1 MSRTWPKTTELAVAA
16 WLCIIWPA
24 GVEARTPE
32 PLPSGA
38 TSAALVPVPPAGA
51 PAAWGYV
58 AAGLLE
64 GRTRLRARYDL
75 YQCLSVT
82 AGGRYGFSLPWRFFS
97 HLGLGAELTLLEIL
111 AERVSVPPA
120 IDERHARVGLG
131 TARVWVS
138 ARVVKER
145 LARWARIEAGLWL
158 RVHLPTTTLV
168 HSEERYPQ
176 VPWRLVLGP
185 NSSRA
190 ALLELPGLG
199 AWAELWGGWLSLGL
213 AWVPL
218 VWGVVGGAEDRFL
231 THLALTASSR
241 VWQGSCGSV
250 RACRLD
256 LGADLLLLA
265 AMSSPVY
272 TDDVNSAAVGLGGRF
287 SFPPFAFGAVVRY
300 GFGTPAT
307 GYGEWTGTLELRYG
321 FAGLSGD

>member
-1 MSRTWPKTTELAVAA
+1 MGRLWLRRSIWILVPGLCVAWPRH
-16 WLCIIWPA
+16 A
-24 GVEARTPE
+24 GAGTPE

-38 TSAALVPVPPAGA
+38 TSVALVPVPPAGS
-51 PAAWGYV
+51 PAAWTHV
-58 AAGLLE
+58 TAGLIQD
-64 GRTRLRARYDL
+64 RTRLRASYEL

-82 AGGRYGFSLPWRFFS
+82 AGGRYGFLLPWRFFS
-97 HLGLGAELTLLEIL
+97 HVGLGAELTLLEVL
-111 AERVSVPPA
+111 AEEVSVPPA
-120 IDERHARVGLG
+120 IQERHARAGLG
-131 TARVWVS
+131 VGRLWVS
-138 ARVVKER
+138 SRIVKER
-145 LARWARIEAGLWL
+145 LAEWVRLEAGLWL
-158 RVHLPTTTLV
+158 RAHLPTTTLV

-199 AWAELWGGWLSLGL
+199 AWAEFWGGWLSLGL

-287 SFPPFAFGAVVRY
+287 SFPPFAVGAAVRY

-307 GYGEWTGTLELRYG
+307 GYGEWTGTLEFRYA
-321 FAGLSGD
+321 FAGQSGD